1 MLLGANNRSGM
12 GVPNGTSFRLGQA
25 YIRVTQQVTASRH
38 LTETAQTQVDCAM
51 NTRIASA
58 VAAAILSVGAMASPA
73 LAQSYTAP
81 AGIAAVAAPGSV
93 ASSRYDDITTGS
105 IRTVRGRDSAQ
116 EGNAGQPNFPVQ
128 QYGQTS
134 GGPAR

>member
-1 MLLGANNRSGM
+1 M
-12 GVPNGTSFRLGQA
+12 GVQNGTSFRLGQA

-81 AGIAAVAAPGSV
+81 AGIAAVAAVAAPGGL

-128 QYGQTS
+128 QYGQTP

>member
-1 MLLGANNRSGM
+1 
-12 GVPNGTSFRLGQA
+12 
-25 YIRVTQQVTASRH
+25 
-38 LTETAQTQVDCAM
+38 M

-58 VAAAILSVGAMASPA
+58 VAAVVLSVSAIASPA

-81 AGIAAVAAPGSV
+81 AGIPAVTAPGGLEGRS
-93 ASSRYDDITTGS
+93 YDDITTGS
-105 IRTVRGRDSAQ
+105 IRTVGGHDSAQ
-116 EGNAGQPNFPVQ
+116 EGNANQPSFLVQ